1 MDTRRLIL
9 FFVFT
14 FSTFMLVDAWQ
25 RDQKPLTPV
34 TQAVGKKG
42 DVKSEGGGIP
52 VPQAPSAPSMPSG
65 SSVPAPPLPSV
76 AVAGAAPTV
85 VTGGDLIRVETD
97 ALFAEISTVGGDIR
111 RLEFKQHKGTLDKTK
126 NFVLFQTTADH
137 TYIAQSGL
145 IGQGMPNH
153 RTTYTAAGRE
163 YKLQDGAQ
171 TIEVRLEALETNGV
185 KVAQIYKFTRG
196 SYVINVS
203 YDITNGSDAALQTH
217 GYFQLV
223 RDRKPPDGDSAM
235 LPTFTGA
242 AVYTKTEK
250 FQKVAFDDI
259 DKGKTPYSKTSQDE
273 GWVAIVQHYFL
284 SAFLPKDKT
293 PREFYTKKLD
303 GGLYAAGVVVT
314 GDAIPA
320 GKSASLAAPLYAGP
334 QDTKTLEK
342 LAPGLD
348 LVVDFGILTVIA
360 VPLFTVLTWM
370 HGLVGNWGIAI
381 ILLTV
386 MLKAIFFPLQQAS
399 YKAMAKMK
407 LIAPKMQQ
415 LKERYGD
422 DRQRLQKAMMEM
434 YQKEK
439 VNPMA
444 GCLPIVVQMPVFI
457 ALYWVILAS
466 VELRHAPFGLGI
478 VDLTQ
483 AGFNNLSWDAIVSAI
498 STPSHYPYLILPL
511 LMGASMIIQTKL
523 NPEPPDPVQAKVMK
537 IMPIAFSVF
546 FFFFPAGLVLY
557 WLVNNILSIAQ
568 QWQINGAI
576 ERANQKPAASK
587 T

>member
-1 MDTRRLIL
+1 MDTQRLIL
-9 FFVFT
+9 FFVFV
-14 FSTFMLVDAWQ
+14 FSTFMLVDGWQ
-25 RDQKPLTPV
+25 RDQRPQKPIAEV
-34 TQAVGKKG
+34 AGKAGAKDDG
-42 DVKSEGGGIP
+42 KSQPGGIP
-52 VPQAPSAPSMPSG
+52 VPPVPKVSAPASTPG
-65 SSVPAPPLPSV
+65 PV
-76 AVAGAAPTV
+76 AAPAAG
-85 VTGGDLIRVETD
+85 VTPGGQIIKVETD
-97 ALFAEISTVGGDIR
+97 VLRLEISTKGGDIR
-111 RLEFKQHKGTLDKTK
+111 RLELKQHKGTLDKSK
-126 NFVLFQTTADH
+126 NFVLLQSAADH

-145 IGQGMPNH
+145 IGVEGLPNH
-153 RTTYTAAGRE
+153 HTEYTASSRE
-163 YKLQDGAQ
+163 YRLSGGDKGL
-171 TIEVRLEALETNGV
+171 EVRLSAPPANGV
-185 KVAQIYKFTRG
+185 GVDQVYRFTPG
-196 SYVINVS
+196 SYVIDVAYEINNTGDKPVQP
-203 YDITNGSDAALQTH
+203 Y

-235 LPTFTGA
+235 LPTYTGA
-242 AVYTKTEK
+242 AVYTKGEK

-259 DKGKTPYSKTSQDE
+259 DKSKAPYSKTMQDE
-273 GWVAIVQHYFL
+273 GWVAMIQHYFL
-284 SAFLPKDKT
+284 SAFLPREQT
-293 PREFYTKKLD
+293 QREFYTSKLE
-303 GGLYAAGVVVT
+303 GSGLYAAGVKVV
-314 GDAIPA
+314 GQPIAA
-320 GKSASLAAPLYAGP
+320 GQKAVISTPLYAGP
-334 QDTKTLEK
+334 QDMATLEK

-348 LVVDFGILTVIA
+348 LVVDYGILTVIA
-360 VPLFTVLTWM
+360 KPLFMVLNWM

-386 MLKAIFFPLQQAS
+386 LIKALFYPLQAAS

-407 LIAPKMQQ
+407 VIAPKMQQ

-422 DRQRLQKAMMEM
+422 DRQRMQKAMMEL

-466 VELRHAPFGLGI
+466 VELRHAPFYGWI
-478 VDLTQ
+478 QDL
-483 AGFNNLSWDAIVSAI
+483 SSIDPW
-498 STPSHYPYLILPL
+498 YILPV

-523 NPEPPDPVQAKVMK
+523 NPEPPDPIQAKVMK

-576 ERANQKPAASK
+576 ERANQKSVAKA
-587 T
+587 

>member
-1 MDTRRLIL
+1 MDTQRLIL
-9 FFVFT
+9 FFVFV
-14 FSTFMLVDAWQ
+14 FSTFMLVEGWQ
-25 RDQKPLTPV
+25 RDQRQ
-34 TQAVGKKG
+34 QAPTAKAASKAVDKVDGKG
-42 DVKSEGGGIP
+42 DPGAIP
-52 VPQAPSAPSMPSG
+52 VPQAPSSN
-65 SSVPAPPLPSV
+65 VPAAP
-76 AVAGAAPTV
+76 AVPGAAPAAAV
-85 VTGGDLIRVETD
+85 LAGGELIKVETD
-97 ALFAEISTVGGDIR
+97 LLLAHISTKGGDIR
-111 RLEFKQHKGTLDKTK
+111 RLEFKLHKGTLDKTK
-126 NFVLFQTTADH
+126 NFVLFESGSDK

-145 IGQGMPNH
+145 IGQEGLPDH
-153 RTTYTAAGRE
+153 RTTYSASSRE
-163 YKLQDGAQ
+163 YKLADGAKGL
-171 TIEVRLEALETNGV
+171 EVRLEAPEANGV
-185 KVAQIYKFTRG
+185 KVAQIYKFARG
-196 SYVINVS
+196 SYLIDVS
-203 YDITNGSDAALQTH
+203 YEITNGAEKALQPF

-235 LPTFTGA
+235 LPTFTGL
-242 AVYTKTEK
+242 AVYTKGEK
-250 FQKVAFDDI
+250 FQKVAFDDV

-273 GWVAIVQHYFL
+273 GWVAVIQHYFV

-293 PREFYTKKLD
+293 PREFSTVKLD
-303 GGLYAAGVVVT
+303 NGLYVGRVVVT
-314 GDAIPA
+314 GAAIPA
-320 GKSASLAAPLYAGP
+320 GQKGVVGAPLYAGP
-334 QDTKTLEK
+334 QDTRTLK
-342 LAPGLD
+342 DLAPGLD

-360 VPLFTVLTWM
+360 VPLFMVLTWI
-370 HGLVGNWGIAI
+370 HGMVGNWGIAI

-386 MLKAIFFPLQQAS
+386 LIKALFYPLQAAS

-407 LIAPKMQQ
+407 VIAPKMQQ

-422 DRQRLQKAMMEM
+422 DRQRMQKAMMEL

-457 ALYWVILAS
+457 ALYWVILAA
-466 VELRHAPFGLGI
+466 VELRHAPFYGWI
-478 VDLTQ
+478 TDL
-483 AGFNNLSWDAIVSAI
+483 SSIDPW
-498 STPSHYPYLILPL
+498 YILPV

-576 ERANQKPAASK
+576 ERANQKPAAK

>member
-1 MDTRRLIL
+1 MDTQRLIL
-9 FFVFT
+9 FFVFV
-14 FSTFMLVDAWQ
+14 FSTFMLVEGWQ
-25 RDQKPLTPV
+25 RDQKQQAPV
-34 TQAVGKKG
+34 TQSAGKGASAGKG
-42 DVKSEGGGIP
+42 DASGIP
-52 VPQAPSAPSMPSG
+52 VPAAPVGALPVAPG
-65 SSVPAPPLPSV
+65 AAVSVPAA
-76 AVAGAAPTV
+76 AVAA
-85 VTGGDLIRVETD
+85 GGEIVKVETD
-97 ALFAEISTVGGDIR
+97 VLLAQISTLGGDIR
-111 RLEFKQHKGTLDKTK
+111 HLEFKQHKGTLDKTK
-126 NFVLFQTTADH
+126 NFVLFQKTADN

-145 IGQGMPNH
+145 TGPVGQVGLPNH
-153 RTTYTAAGRE
+153 NSLYTASSRE
-163 YKLQDGAQ
+163 YKLADGAQ
-171 TIEVRLEALETNGV
+171 AVEVRLEAPEANGV
-185 KVAQIYKFTRG
+185 KVAQVYKFTRG
-196 SYVINVS
+196 SYVIDVT
-203 YDITNGSDAALQTH
+203 YEITNGAEMPLQPS

-235 LPTFTGA
+235 LPTYTGL
-242 AVYTKTEK
+242 AVYTKGEK
-250 FQKVAFDDI
+250 FQKVAFDDV

-273 GWVAIVQHYFL
+273 GWVAIIQHYFL

-293 PREFYTKKLD
+293 PREFSTLKLEN
-303 GGLYAAGVVVT
+303 GLYVVRAVVT
-314 GDAIPA
+314 GAAIPA
-320 GKSASLAAPLYAGP
+320 GQKGVISTPLYAGP

-360 VPLFTVLTWM
+360 VPLFMVLTWIQS
-370 HGLVGNWGIAI
+370 LVGNWGIAI

-386 MLKAIFFPLQQAS
+386 LIKALFYPLQAAS

-407 LIAPKMQQ
+407 IIAPKMQQ

-422 DRQRLQKAMMEM
+422 DRQRMQKAMMEL

-444 GCLPIVVQMPVFI
+444 GCLPILVQMPVFI
-457 ALYWVILAS
+457 SLYWVILAT
-466 VELRHAPFGLGI
+466 VELRHAPFYGWITDLAA
-478 VDLTQ
+478 VDP
-483 AGFNNLSWDAIVSAI
+483 WYV
-498 STPSHYPYLILPL
+498 LPV
-511 LMGASMIIQTKL
+511 LMGASMIIQTRL

-576 ERANQKPAASK
+576 ERAAQKPGNAKS
-587 T
+587 

>member
-1 MDTRRLIL
+1 MDTQRLIL

-25 RDQKPLTPV
+25 RDQKPPAQATTP
-34 TQAVGKKG
+34 TAGKKG
-42 DVKSEGGGIP
+42 DPGGIP
-52 VPQAPSAPSMPSG
+52 VPVAPAAPNVNVSG
-65 SSVPAPPLPSV
+65 VPAAPQ
-76 AVAGAAPTV
+76 AVTAGAAPTGIAA
-85 VTGGDLIRVETD
+85 GGQLIKVETD
-97 ALFAEISTVGGDIR
+97 VLRAEISTVGGDIR

-126 NFVLFQTTADH
+126 DFILFQSTPDN

-145 IGQGMPNH
+145 IGPGLPNH
-153 RTTYTAAGRE
+153 RTTYTVVSRE
-163 YKLQDGAQ
+163 YKLADGAMGV
-171 TIEVRLEALETNGV
+171 EVRLEAPESPEAVGV
-185 KVAQIYKFTRG
+185 KVAQVYKFARG
-196 SYVINVS
+196 SYVVDVS
-203 YDITNGSDAALQTH
+203 YDIQNDGDTALQPH

-235 LPTFTGA
+235 LPTYTGL
-242 AVYTKTEK
+242 AVYTKAEK
-250 FQKVAFDDI
+250 FQKVAFDDV

-284 SAFLPKDKT
+284 SAFLPKDKMA
-293 PREFYTKKLD
+293 REFYTSKLES
-303 GGLYAAGVVVT
+303 GLYAAGVKVS
-314 GDAIPA
+314 GAAIPA
-320 GKSASLAAPLYAGP
+320 GKSATVGAPLYAGP
-334 QDTKTLEK
+334 QDTKTLET

-360 VPLFTVLTWM
+360 VPLFMVLTWI
-370 HGLVGNWGIAI
+370 HGWVGNWGIAI

-386 MLKAIFFPLQQAS
+386 LIKAIFYPLQAAS

-422 DRQRLQKAMMEM
+422 DRQRMQKGMMEL

-444 GCLPIVVQMPVFI
+444 GCLPIIVQMPVFI
-457 ALYWVILAS
+457 ALYWVILAA
-466 VELRHAPFGLGI
+466 VELRHAPFYGWI
-478 VDLTQ
+478 TDL
-483 AGFNNLSWDAIVSAI
+483 SAI
-498 STPSHYPYLILPL
+498 DPWYILPV
-511 LMGASMIIQTKL
+511 LMGASMIIQTRL

-576 ERANQKPAASK
+576 ERANQKPAGGK
-587 T
+587 V

>member
-1 MDTRRLIL
+1 VPATAGPAVAAPAAAI
-9 FFVFT
+9 
-14 FSTFMLVDAWQ
+14 
-25 RDQKPLTPV
+25 
-34 TQAVGKKG
+34 AVGG
-42 DVKSEGGGIP
+42 EIVK
-52 VPQAPSAPSMPSG
+52 
-65 SSVPAPPLPSV
+65 
-76 AVAGAAPTV
+76 
-85 VTGGDLIRVETD
+85 VETD
-97 ALFAEISTVGGDIR
+97 VLLAQISTMGGDIR

-126 NFVLFQTTADH
+126 NFVLFESTADH

-145 IGQGMPNH
+145 IGQEGLPDH
-153 RTTYTAAGRE
+153 RTTYTVTSRE
-163 YKLQDGAQ
+163 FKMADHAPAL
-171 TIEVRLEALETNGV
+171 EVRLEAPEANGV

-196 SYVINVS
+196 SYVVDLTYEIV
-203 YDITNGSDAALQTH
+203 NGSEKALQPF

-235 LPTFTGA
+235 LPTYTGL
-242 AVYTKTEK
+242 AVYTKGEK
-250 FQKVAFDDI
+250 FQKVAFDDV
-259 DKGKTPYSKTSQDE
+259 DKNKTPYSKTSQDE
-273 GWVAIVQHYFL
+273 GWIAIIQHYFL
-284 SAFLPKDKT
+284 SAFLPRDKT
-293 PREFYTKKLD
+293 LREFSTVKLD
-303 GGLYAAGVVVT
+303 NGLYVVRAVVT
-314 GDAIPA
+314 GAAVPA
-320 GKSASLAAPLYAGP
+320 GQKGTISTPLYAGP

-360 VPLFTVLTWM
+360 VPLFMVLTWI
-370 HGLVGNWGIAI
+370 HDLVGNWGIAI

-386 MLKAIFFPLQQAS
+386 LIKALFYPLQAAS

-407 LIAPKMQQ
+407 VIAPKMQQ

-422 DRQRLQKAMMEM
+422 DRQRMQKAMMEL

-444 GCLPIVVQMPVFI
+444 GCLPILVQMPVFI
-457 ALYWVILAS
+457 SLYWVILAA
-466 VELRHAPFGLGI
+466 VELRHAPFYGWI
-478 VDLTQ
+478 TDL
-483 AGFNNLSWDAIVSAI
+483 AAID
-498 STPSHYPYLILPL
+498 PWYILPV

-576 ERANQKPAASK
+576 ERANQKPGEKKPDDGNGQKSVTK
-587 T
+587 KSD

>member
-1 MDTRRLIL
+1 MDTQRLIL
-9 FFVFT
+9 FFVLV
-14 FSTFMLVDAWQ
+14 FSTFMLVEGWQ
-25 RDQKPLTPV
+25 RDQKLSQPSISQP
-34 TQAVGKKG
+34 AGKG
-42 DVKSEGGGIP
+42 VADGKSTGGIP
-52 VPQAPSAPSMPSG
+52 VPAAPASATPTPAVPTAPG
-65 SSVPAPPLPSV
+65 ATAGAVPAAAL
-76 AVAGAAPTV
+76 VAGGEIIKIETDV
-85 VTGGDLIRVETD
+85 LRVE
-97 ALFAEISTVGGDIR
+97 LSTKGGDIR
-111 RLEFKQHKGTLDKTK
+111 RLELTQHKGTLDKNK
-126 NFVLFQTTADH
+126 NFVLFQSLADH

-145 IGQGMPNH
+145 IGQEGLPDH
-153 RTTYTAAGRE
+153 RTTYTASARE
-163 YKLQDGAQ
+163 YKLADGAPAL
-171 TIEVRLEALETNGV
+171 EVRLEAPESNGI
-185 KVAQIYKFTRG
+185 KTAQIYKFTRG
-196 SYVINVS
+196 SYVIDVA
-203 YDITNGSDAALQTH
+203 YEITNGGDKAIQPH

-235 LPTFTGA
+235 LPTYTGA
-242 AVYTKTEK
+242 AVYTNGEK

-259 DKGKTPYSKTSQDE
+259 DKGKTPYAKSSQTE

-284 SAFLPKDKT
+284 GAFLPKDKA
-293 PREFYTKKLD
+293 PREFSTLKLEN
-303 GGLYAAGVVVT
+303 GLYLARVLVAGAAVE
-314 GDAIPA
+314 P
-320 GKSASLAAPLYAGP
+320 GKQGSVSSALYAGP
-334 QDTKTLEK
+334 QDTETLKK

-360 VPLFTVLTWM
+360 VPLFMVLSWI
-370 HGLVGNWGIAI
+370 HEWVGNWGIAI

-386 MLKAIFFPLQQAS
+386 LIKAIFYPLQAAS

-407 LIAPKMQQ
+407 VIAPKMQQ

-422 DRQRLQKAMMEM
+422 DKQRMQKAMMEL

-466 VELRHAPFGLGI
+466 VELRHAPFYGWI
-478 VDLTQ
+478 HDL
-483 AGFNNLSWDAIVSAI
+483 SAI
-498 STPSHYPYLILPL
+498 DPWYVLPV
-511 LMGASMIIQTKL
+511 LMGASMIIQTRL

-568 QWQINGAI
+568 QWQINRVI
-576 ERANQKPAASK
+576 EGGSQKPVAKA
-587 T
+587 